1 MPPSL
6 GDRLEHILECINSI
20 RLMLASDSIDAIA
33 GNRAKR
39 LALEREFE
47 IICEASRY
55 VPGEIKATEPGI
67 DWHRMVDLGNRLRHA
82 YHRIQIEIL
91 VQIAQADLP
100 QLKDFIERVLAQ
112 EAKR

>member
-1 MPPSL
+1 
-6 GDRLEHILECINSI
+6 
-20 RLMLASDSIDAIA
+20 
-33 GNRAKR
+33 
-39 LALEREFE
+39 
-47 IICEASRY
+47 
-55 VPGEIKATEPGI
+55 
-67 DWHRMVDLGNRLRHA
+67 MVDLGNRLRHA